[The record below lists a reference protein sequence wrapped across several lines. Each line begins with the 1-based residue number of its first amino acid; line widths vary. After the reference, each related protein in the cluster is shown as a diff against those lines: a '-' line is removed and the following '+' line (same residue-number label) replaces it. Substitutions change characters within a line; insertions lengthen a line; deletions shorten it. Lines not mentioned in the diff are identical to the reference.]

1 MTSRLRVLGSA
12 LLVIGYYILLN
23 HDTELGVLLRIC
35 ANLLSLPWAIENRIW
50 DLVAILG
57 LFLAIEVHSVV
68 W

>member
-1 MTSRLRVLGSA
+1 MTSRFRVLGSI

-23 HDTELGVLLRIC
+23 HDAEVGVLLRIC

-57 LFLAIEVHSVV
+57 LFLAIEIHSVIL
-68 W
+68 